1 MMWATFLC
9 NFFLTWNKE
18 IPFSSIQLATC
29 SICSFKIG
37 YRAHRCLVNALDKW
51 KDVVD
56 NERVFGAI
64 LNEISKTFDSFS
76 RILKTNKLN
85 AYGFSLAALKGIYD
99 YLSNSQ
105 QSTMTM
111 IIVHAK
117 VYIWSNSWLS
127 AYI

>member
-1 MMWATFLC
+1 M
-9 NFFLTWNKE
+9 
-18 IPFSSIQLATC
+18 
-29 SICSFKIG
+29 
-37 YRAHRCLVNALDKW
+37 DKW

-127 AYI
+127 AYIERQRD

>member
-1 MMWATFLC
+1 M
-9 NFFLTWNKE
+9 
-18 IPFSSIQLATC
+18 
-29 SICSFKIG
+29 
-37 YRAHRCLVNALDKW
+37 DKW
-51 KDVVD
+51 EDVVD

-76 RILKTNKLN
+76 RILKINKLN
-85 AYGFSLAALKGIYD
+85 AYGFSHEALKRIYY

-117 VYIWSNSWLS
+117 VYIWSKSWLS
-127 AYI
+127 VYI

>member
-1 MMWATFLC
+1 M
-9 NFFLTWNKE
+9 
-18 IPFSSIQLATC
+18 
-29 SICSFKIG
+29 
-37 YRAHRCLVNALDKW
+37 DKW

-76 RILKTNKLN
+76 HILKINKLN
-85 AYGFSLAALKGIYD
+85 AYGFSLAALKRIYH

-117 VYIWSNSWLS
+117 VYIWSKS
-127 AYI
+127 

>member
-1 MMWATFLC
+1 M
-9 NFFLTWNKE
+9 
-18 IPFSSIQLATC
+18 
-29 SICSFKIG
+29 
-37 YRAHRCLVNALDKW
+37 DKW

-76 RILKTNKLN
+76 RILEINKLN
-85 AYGFSLAALKGIYD
+85 AYGFSFSALKLIYD

-117 VYIWSNSWLS
+117 VYIWSNS
-127 AYI
+127 